1 MVIYFLALLVTSFS
15 HWSSYSGIW
24 NTTVYNVPW
33 FKEREPEAPKHIV
46 GRPLSTPAL
55 RDLLLRSSTS
65 YDIPVFHPVDE
76 KPLSPPRAPW
86 ADVEKGDLEIS
97 TKVLAHEPSKES
109 LRPSWAK
116 SLRVRR
122 GVDQPFA
129 MPKAPPKARP
139 ITAILKSYWYGN
151 AAPIPPPKSS
161 HLVLPNFNHS
171 FDSLEAA
178 ASHAT
183 RSSYHQFPESVA
195 NPDLP
200 IESRRLSEW
209 VRADAPAGRRHPS
222 PRLPL

>member
-1 MVIYFLALLVTSFS
+1 M
-15 HWSSYSGIW
+15 
-24 NTTVYNVPW
+24 YNVPW
-33 FKEREPEAPKHIV
+33 FKERKPEAPKHIV

-86 ADVEKGDLEIS
+86 ADVEKGDFE
-97 TKVLAHEPSKES
+97 TEAKVLVHEPSKES

-151 AAPIPPPKSS
+151 AALILPPKFNG
-161 HLVLPNFNHS
+161 LVLPNFKHG
-171 FDSLEAA
+171 FDSFEEVP
-178 ASHAT
+178 SHT
-183 RSSYHQFPESVA
+183 TCEYF
-195 NPDLP
+195 
-200 IESRRLSEW
+200 
-209 VRADAPAGRRHPS
+209 
-222 PRLPL
+222 